1 MLRNIDTRRLKLLAQ
16 TDKSVARTRRE
27 WEQGTMRYADDNL
40 TLLWRCARDWDAMDY
55 LRKEHSRNLRYKN
68 GDQWSDTV
76 PDPDHPHR
84 TIREDAL
91 ISRSGKVPLKHNY
104 IQQYIRN
111 IHGQLL
117 SSPTQ
122 TVVYARSR
130 DDQPLGEMLTNAL
143 QACHQLNR
151 IRKID
156 INVVEELCLTGIA
169 CAKVRYGY
177 WSTKNRTDGK
187 IDLVNINRLFFNADI
202 EDPRLTDIR
211 RIGELHDYTFDDL
224 VRNFATCREDV
235 QALREIYGICHD
247 HTKLENLYENHAS
260 RLQNLNFLYTN
271 DLGKYRVIEVW
282 ERLGRWV
289 LYIHDYADGTEEI
302 YTELTMQEVEAIN
315 ASRIEQGMAAG
326 IAPDTVKLIYAREQY
341 EYYWRVKYLTP
352 NGYCIKE
359 TESPYAHE
367 EHPYVLAAM
376 PVIDGRF
383 KAVLSDVIDIQ
394 RYINRL
400 LTLLDFIIGASAKG
414 LLMVPQECIPDDMD
428 IQDFA
433 REYVKTNGVILIKKG
448 AYDKL
453 PKQISMNGT
462 NIGAWEMFAQE
473 MNIMQQISG
482 LNGAVQ
488 GQVPRANTPS
498 SLYAQQ
504 AQNSMM
510 NFVVLFENY
519 NMFCEERDEKLLKVL
534 MQYYTTRRYIGTNGK
549 TAGEMAKFYEP
560 EMAQKIEDFNLTA
573 AKSNDT
579 PVFRQMT
586 DDLLMK
592 LLESG
597 RIPLEIFLNNCSL
610 PGADKLLA
618 EVKSFNEQAA
628 AGQIDPEALT
638 QLQQAAQQNAD
649 PNAMAMM
656 QRYMDCLLYT
666 SPSPRD

>member
-510 NFVVLFENY
+510 NFIVLFENY

-656 QRYMDCLLYT
+656 QRYMDAN
-666 SPSPRD
+666 

>member
-534 MQYYTTRRYIGTNGK
+534 MQYYTPRRYIGNNGK

-656 QRYMDCLLYT
+656 QRYMDAN
-666 SPSPRD
+666 

>member
-341 EYYWRVKYLTP
+341 EYYWRVKFLTP

-656 QRYMDCLLYT
+656 QRYMDAN
-666 SPSPRD
+666 

>member
-1 MLRNIDTRRLKLLAQ
+1 MGARHDALRRRQSNAPVVLCAGLGRNGLPAQ
-16 TDKSVARTRRE
+16 RALPESAIQERR
-27 WEQGTMRYADDNL
+27 
-40 TLLWRCARDWDAMDY
+40 
-55 LRKEHSRNLRYKN
+55 
-68 GDQWSDTV
+68 DTV

-414 LLMVPQECIPDDMD
+414 LMVPQECIPDDMD
-428 IQDFA
+428 IRDFA

-656 QRYMDCLLYT
+656 QRYMDAN
-666 SPSPRD
+666 

>member
-341 EYYWRVKYLTP
+341 EYYWRGKNLTP
-352 NGYCIKE
+352 NG
-359 TESPYAHE
+359 
-367 EHPYVLAAM
+367 
-376 PVIDGRF
+376 
-383 KAVLSDVIDIQ
+383 
-394 RYINRL
+394 
-400 LTLLDFIIGASAKG
+400 
-414 LLMVPQECIPDDMD
+414 
-428 IQDFA
+428 
-433 REYVKTNGVILIKKG
+433 
-448 AYDKL
+448 
-453 PKQISMNGT
+453 
-462 NIGAWEMFAQE
+462 
-473 MNIMQQISG
+473 
-482 LNGAVQ
+482 
-488 GQVPRANTPS
+488 
-498 SLYAQQ
+498 
-504 AQNSMM
+504 
-510 NFVVLFENY
+510 
-519 NMFCEERDEKLLKVL
+519 
-534 MQYYTTRRYIGTNGK
+534 
-549 TAGEMAKFYEP
+549 
-560 EMAQKIEDFNLTA
+560 
-573 AKSNDT
+573 
-579 PVFRQMT
+579 
-586 DDLLMK
+586 
-592 LLESG
+592 
-597 RIPLEIFLNNCSL
+597 
-610 PGADKLLA
+610 
-618 EVKSFNEQAA
+618 
-628 AGQIDPEALT
+628 
-638 QLQQAAQQNAD
+638 
-649 PNAMAMM
+649 
-656 QRYMDCLLYT
+656 
-666 SPSPRD
+666 

>member
-560 EMAQKIEDFNLTA
+560 EMAQKIEDFNLAA

-656 QRYMDCLLYT
+656 QRYMDAN
-666 SPSPRD
+666 

>member
-55 LRKEHSRNLRYKN
+55 LRKEHARNLRYKN

-289 LYIHDYADGTEEI
+289 LYVHDYADGTEEI
-302 YTELTMQEVEAIN
+302 YTDLTMQEVEAIN

-367 EHPYVLAAM
+367 EHPYVLATM

-428 IQDFA
+428 IRDFA

-473 MNIMQQISG
+473 MNIMQQISR

-610 PGADKLLA
+610 PGADKLLS

-638 QLQQAAQQNAD
+638 QLQQAAQQNAN

-656 QRYMDCLLYT
+656 QRYMDN
-666 SPSPRD
+666 

>member
-400 LTLLDFIIGASAKG
+400 STLLDFIIGASAKG

-656 QRYMDCLLYT
+656 QRYMDAN
-666 SPSPRD
+666 